1 MIIAEGLCKQFDDFV
16 AVDGVNLNVSAG
28 EVMILLGPNGAGKTT
43 TVRMLTSILAPTR
56 GRASVAG
63 YDVVKQADKVRSSVG
78 VLTEHHG
85 LYVRMNAQ
93 EYLLFYG
100 ELYGLDK
107 KTCLQRI
114 DELLERFGLSE
125 VKHKRLG
132 EYSKGMRQKLA
143 LVRALLHNPPVLL
156 LDEPTSAMDPE
167 SSRLVRDAIHS
178 LRDRNRA
185 ILVCT
190 HNLAEADELADKVA
204 IIRRGKIILNDTASN
219 IKLQMLGPAEF
230 EARLANRVNGWSA
243 ELPADVE
250 LCSQGEN
257 WLRFRVKDPEYSNP
271 HLIRQILDSR
281 LDLVSFQEVPQTLEQ
296 AYLAATHQAANQE
309 EGLDHV

>member
-1 MIIAEGLCKQFDDFV
+1 MIIAEELCKQFDDFV

-43 TVRMLTSILAPTR
+43 TVRMLTSILTPTH
-56 GRASVAG
+56 GRAFVAG
-63 YDVVKQADKVRSSVG
+63 YDVVKQADKVRASVG

-85 LYVRMNAQ
+85 LYGRMNAQ

-100 ELYGLDK
+100 ELYGMDK

-125 VKHKRLG
+125 VKFKRLG

-143 LVRALLHNPPVLL
+143 LVRALVHNPPVLL

-185 ILVCT
+185 ILLCT

-204 IIRRGKIILNDTASN
+204 IIRHGKIILSDTTVN
-219 IKLQMLGPAEF
+219 IKLQMLGPVEF
-230 EARLANRVNGWSA
+230 EAHLANQTDGRSVD
-243 ELPADVE
+243 LPDGVE

-257 WLRFRVKDPEYSNP
+257 WLRFRVKDPGVTNP
-271 HLIRQILDSR
+271 SLIRHLLDSH
-281 LDLVSFQEVPQTLEQ
+281 LDLVSFQEVPRTLEQ
-296 AYLAATHQAANQE
+296 AYLAATHLAAGQ
-309 EGLDHV
+309 EGLSHV

>member
-63 YDVVKQADKVRSSVG
+63 YDVVRQADKVRSSVG

-85 LYVRMNAQ
+85 LYGRMDAQ

-114 DELLERFGLSE
+114 DELLGRFSLGD

-143 LVRALLHNPPVLL
+143 LVRALVHNPPVLL

-185 ILVCT
+185 ILLCT

-204 IIRRGKIILNDTASN
+204 IIRQGKIILNDTTNN
-219 IKLQMLGPAEF
+219 IKLQMLGPVEF
-230 EARLANRVNGWSA
+230 EARLTNHVNGWSA
-243 ELPADVE
+243 ELPDGVE

-257 WLRFRVKDPEYSNP
+257 WLRFRVKDPENTNP
-271 HLIRQILDSR
+271 HLIRHLLDSHM
-281 LDLVSFQEVPQTLEQ
+281 DLVSFQEVPRTLEQ
-296 AYLAATHQAANQE
+296 AYLAATHQAASQD
-309 EGLDHV
+309 GLVHA

>member
-1 MIIAEGLCKQFDDFV
+1 MIITEELCKQFDDFV

-85 LYVRMNAQ
+85 LYGRMNAQ

-204 IIRRGKIILNDTASN
+204 IIRRGKIILNDTAHN

-243 ELPADVE
+243 ELPVGVE

-296 AYLAATHQAANQE
+296 AYLAATHQAASQG
-309 EGLDHV
+309 EGLAHV

>member
-1 MIIAEGLCKQFDDFV
+1 MIITEELCKQFGDFV

-107 KTCLQRI
+107 KTCLQRT
-114 DELLERFGLSE
+114 DELLERFGLGE

-243 ELPADVE
+243 EFPAGVE

-309 EGLDHV
+309 EGLAHV

>member
-1 MIIAEGLCKQFDDFV
+1 MSC
-16 AVDGVNLNVSAG
+16 S
-28 EVMILLGPNGAGKTT
+28 
-43 TVRMLTSILAPTR
+43 
-56 GRASVAG
+56 
-63 YDVVKQADKVRSSVG
+63 
-78 VLTEHHG
+78 
-85 LYVRMNAQ
+85 
-93 EYLLFYG
+93 
-100 ELYGLDK
+100 
-107 KTCLQRI
+107 
-114 DELLERFGLSE
+114 ERFGLSE

-204 IIRRGKIILNDTASN
+204 IIRQGKIILNDTTRN

-230 EARLANRVNGWSA
+230 EGAPGKSGQRLVGRA
-243 ELPADVE
+243 
-250 LCSQGEN
+250 
-257 WLRFRVKDPEYSNP
+257 
-271 HLIRQILDSR
+271 SR
-281 LDLVSFQEVPQTLEQ
+281 RR
-296 AYLAATHQAANQE
+296 
-309 EGLDHV
+309 